1 MLGFSTDRAPSVSK
15 AGAMPLAIVFAATA
29 FTLSLA
35 GCPKAPPPVLN
46 PPPPPGDTLRLI
58 GKVGDKAGGNV
69 KVRLEKSEA
78 GSSKKP
84 KVFAFQLEEEHV
96 VEKADE
102 SGNLHMTAKFFNIE
116 AQGDTNKEKKAGEAM
131 ARALSEIQIAYDVSN
146 RGDVTNFEVKNIPD
160 NYLSEARL
168 IASWVYSAE
177 HGPLF
182 DSGPIEQGKGW
193 QVRAQIPIPSGGSKN
208 WEINCTYS
216 KKERNIASVAVDGKV
231 TGESQGTQL
240 SGEVKGEL
248 RLDIAKGVLVH
259 QDIDSNSTFRSGND
273 SSGGHQ
279 VHIHVT
285 WDAQAPAGGAADAEK
300 DKGAAPAG
308 DGKTAVMP

>member
-1 MLGFSTDRAPSVSK
+1 MSLSK
-15 AGAMPLAIVFAATA
+15 SLATSLAVLAAATA
-29 FTLSLA
+29 FSLSLS
-35 GCPKAPPPVLN
+35 GCPKPPPPVVT

-58 GKVGDKAGGNV
+58 GKAGDKASGNV

-84 KVFAFQLEEEHV
+84 KVFAFNLEEEHT

-102 SGNLHMTAKFFNIE
+102 SGNLHVTGKFFNIE
-116 AQGDTNKEKKAGEAM
+116 AQGDDKKERKAGEAM
-131 ARALSEIQIAYDVSN
+131 ARALSEIQIAFDISN

-160 NYLSEARL
+160 NYISEARL
-168 IASWVYSAE
+168 IAAWVYGAE

-182 DSGPIEQGKGW
+182 DSGPIEQSKGW

-208 WEINCTYS
+208 WEINCTYA
-216 KKERNIASVAVDGKV
+216 KKERNVATVAIDGKV

-240 SGEVKGEL
+240 SGELKGEVK
-248 RLDIAKGVLVH
+248 LDVAKGVLVY
-259 QDIDSNSTFRSGND
+259 QDIDSNSVFKSGD
-273 SSGGHQ
+273 SGGHQ

-285 WDAQAPAGGAADAEK
+285 WEAQAPAGGGEGEK
-300 DKGAAPAG
+300 KDQAAPSG